1 MIGEYLIKHK
11 FKCIE
16 QSNDFDIYKLDDCIV
31 KVGYPNI
38 IIDIGDNFEGLLLS
52 DNKDI
57 IKDIEKLLKKQ
68 KVLI

>member
-16 QSNDFDIYKLDDCIV
+16 QSIDFDIYKLDDCIV
-31 KVGYPNI
+31 KVGYHNI